1 MPLIIPDDLSTR
13 WILEAD
19 GVFLIDRAGAVRQ
32 DCRPLRVLV
41 VDLDAGNSDAVDGLL
56 GLLSLSPLQIE
67 ILIGSSGI
75 ALDGIV
81 AWGSRIPDLPT
92 GVPALLIGEVARTV
106 LERDHRLP
114 VEQLTHPIVEIVQHR
129 VVGEGGGLVAA
140 HDPLVDLP
148 VARDWRIG
156 IDALSRNPGLEVL
169 SHAPRSGVHLVH
181 EPAARRVHLLTQVGW
196 SPLGFARHARHLA
209 VGDLRDD
216 DSLPPWT
223 WRSHA
228 HLVAA
233 SWLNLLVYQPASFPH
248 APAIPAPSGASLS
261 GKR

>member
-1 MPLIIPDDLSTR
+1 MPLVLDNPPAAGGASVLAA
-13 WILEAD
+13 AD
-19 GVFLIDRAGAVRQ
+19 ALRQ
-32 DCRPLRVLV
+32 EIRPLRILV
-41 VDLDAGNSDAVDGLL
+41 SDGDDDGELL
-56 GLLSLSPLQIE
+56 AAWLALLSNTPLQIE
-67 ILIGSSGI
+67 ILIGSAGT

-81 AWGSRIPDLPT
+81 AWGSRVPELPA
-92 GVPALLIGEVARTV
+92 GVPALLVGEVARSV

-114 VEQLTHPIVEIVQHR
+114 VEQLTHPIIEIVQHR

-156 IDALSRNPGLEVL
+156 IDAVSRHPGLEVL

-181 EPAARRVHLLTQVGW
+181 EPAARRIHLLTQIGW
-196 SPLGFARHARHLA
+196 SPLGFARHARRLA

-228 HLVAA
+228 HLITAA
-233 SWLNLLVYQPASFPH
+233 WLNLLVYQPASFL
-248 APAIPAPSGASLS
+248 PASLAAPSGASLS